1 MSPGSA
7 LSLRGPQ
14 PRPVGK
20 GVYDHG
26 TSTHPDS
33 QKGVEGAGKESLG
46 EWQRTGK
53 GGTPP
58 PDKGLL
64 GAAAG
69 GPQAFSHTV
78 LWPPAPT
85 QLPGNSEPFPAW
97 HGLRQHIVAE
107 APDWNS
113 PSPQKKPCDARYP
126 SILHPRN
133 LRQVGQ
139 WIRTPPPLHP
149 SYYPRGNPSCCWSFT
164 QGDAGPHLPAAR
176 PTLSPPGGL
185 PVPPPGHHLPP
196 STGFQSRH
204 FLHTNP
210 ARPASESAPRLLQ
223 SVHQPHSIRLC
234 RGARPGPGS
243 CSVIIRESS
252 RSNFTRPHAPPA
264 HF

>member
-7 LSLRGPQ
+7 LSPRGPQ

-69 GPQAFSHTV
+69 GPQAFSHIV

-107 APDWNS
+107 APDWTS
-113 PSPQKKPCDARYP
+113 PSPKKALR
-126 SILHPRN
+126 
-133 LRQVGQ
+133 RQVSQHPPSPEPEAGGAVDKDAA
-139 WIRTPPPLHP
+139 TPPPQL
-149 SYYPRGNPSCCWSFT
+149 
-164 QGDAGPHLPAAR
+164 LPTR
-176 PTLSPPGGL
+176 KPKLL
-185 PVPPPGHHLPP
+185 LVVY
-196 STGFQSRH
+196 SR
-204 FLHTNP
+204 
-210 ARPASESAPRLLQ
+210 
-223 SVHQPHSIRLC
+223 
-234 RGARPGPGS
+234 
-243 CSVIIRESS
+243 
-252 RSNFTRPHAPPA
+252 
-264 HF
+264 